1 MKLRGGLPPRGRD
14 KGREGGDETERNQ
27 RNEKR
32 RRWRW
37 RRTGRWI
44 AVDDDNVRP

>member
-32 RRWRW
+32 RRWR
-37 RRTGRWI
+37 TGRRI